1 MEHQLTWQNL
11 AHQLKILNEGGGLL
25 SKIFSNGILREIKV
39 EDLTILPEYQSGI
52 VDFLI
57 SYGVLS
63 EDSGYVAIESPH
75 LEYFLDSQAVNRI
88 SVGAVQDSVD
98 QLYIAIQSYQTEKS
112 EKKKQSYLREV
123 QKVLKHVAIQST
135 NQVTNLK
142 HEIRE
147 VYKQEPN
154 LEKKI
159 KLLEKFK
166 EQGDAIYD
174 IIEKCIRMLNSES
187 MFFDVTCDEKT
198 KRLRGDVTN
207 TLITCHNWLSDITKA
222 ALQYITQF
230 REMIITNKKLR
241 KLKELYDLRVLEGET
256 DIVERLKASSPLWLN
271 KPPFQSFKV
280 SVNSIVNDF
289 PPEKLK
295 ALLSSK
301 GLSSKKRPLSEP
313 LDEEDLLPQKK
324 EMKFINISAIW
335 NRFKGSSG
343 DLMTYISEHHI
354 SEHGT
359 WDENLTLFCKITE
372 AHIKECRFNG
382 YQIQNGIRYP
392 LVYAK

>member
-1 MEHQLTWQNL
+1 MEHRFIWQNL
-11 AHQLKILNEGGGLL
+11 VHQLKILNEGSSLL
-25 SKIFSNGILREIKV
+25 SKIFSNGILREITV
-39 EDLTILPEYQSGI
+39 EDITTLPEYQSGI
-52 VDFLI
+52 VDVLI
-57 SYGVLS
+57 NYGVLS
-63 EDSGYVAIESPH
+63 EDNGYIAIESPH
-75 LEYFLDSQAVNRI
+75 LEYFLDSQAVNRV

-98 QLYIAIQSYQTEKS
+98 QLYIAIQNYQTEKA
-112 EKKKQSYLREV
+112 EKKKLSYLREV

-142 HEIRE
+142 HQIRE

-174 IIEKCIRMLNSES
+174 IIEKCIWMLKSES
-187 MFFDVTCDEKT
+187 MFFDVNCDDKT
-198 KRLRGDVTN
+198 KRLKGDVSN
-207 TLITCHNWLSDITKA
+207 TIIICHNWLSDITQD
-222 ALQYITQF
+222 ALEYLTQF

-271 KPPFQSFKV
+271 KPSFQSFKV
-280 SVNSIVNDF
+280 SVNSVVGDI

-295 ALLSSK
+295 VLLLSK

-313 LDEEDLLPQKK
+313 LNEEDLIPKKK
-324 EMKFINISAIW
+324 EMRFINISTIW
-335 NRFKGSSG
+335 NRFKGSSS

-372 AHIKECRFNG
+372 AYIKECRFNG

-392 LVYAK
+392 LVYAI

>member
-1 MEHQLTWQNL
+1 MEQRLTWQNL
-11 AHQLKILNEGGGLL
+11 SHQLKILNEGSSLL
-25 SKIFSNGILREIKV
+25 SKIFSNGVLREIKI
-39 EDLTILPEYQSGI
+39 EDLTALPEYQSGI
-52 VDFLI
+52 ADLLI
-57 SYGVLS
+57 NYGVLS
-63 EDSGYVAIESPH
+63 EDNGYVAIESPH

-98 QLYIAIQSYQTEKS
+98 QLYVAIQNFQTEKND
-112 EKKKQSYLREV
+112 KKKQHYLRDV
-123 QKVLKHVAIQST
+123 QKVLGHVALQSMK
-135 NQVTNLK
+135 QVTILK

-166 EQGDAIYD
+166 EQGDTIYG
-174 IIEKCIRMLNSES
+174 IIEKCEKMLNTET

-198 KRLRGDVTN
+198 KKLKSDVFN
-207 TLITCHNWLSDITKA
+207 TLISCHNWLSDITQD
-222 ALQYITQF
+222 ALQYLTQF

-256 DIVERLKASSPLWLN
+256 DIVERLRASSPLWLN
-271 KPPFQSFKV
+271 KPYPQSYKV
-280 SVNSIVNDF
+280 SVNSVVNDF

-295 ALLSSK
+295 ALLTSN
-301 GLSSKKRPLSEP
+301 GLSARKRPLSEP
-313 LDEEDLLPQKK
+313 LTEEDMTPAKK
-324 EMKFINISAIW
+324 EVRFIDIGAVW
-335 NRFKGSSG
+335 NKFKGTSG
-343 DLMTYISEHHI
+343 DLMTYINDHRL

-359 WDENLTLFCKITE
+359 WEENLTLFCMVTE
-372 AHIKECRFNG
+372 AHIQECKFNG